1 MKLGDLDVDTL
12 VQALQEEKDG
22 MLRRSAARAWRIYGS
37 RSWNHQCAD
46 RATIS
51 VLHAL
56 HRALAKAARIQND
69 SQQIK
74 ATRLARS

>member
-12 VQALQEEKDG
+12 VQALQEEKTEWLDVRQHENG
-22 MLRRSAARAWRIYGS
+22 GFTE
-37 RSWNHQCAD
+37 AD

-56 HRALAKAARIQND
+56 HRALAKAVRIQND

-74 ATRLARS
+74 GSRLARS

>member
-12 VQALQEEKDG
+12 VQALQEEKTEWLDVRQHKNG
-22 MLRRSAARAWRIYGS
+22 GFTE
-37 RSWNHQCAD
+37 AD
-46 RATIS
+46 RATIC

-74 ATRLARS
+74 ASRLARS